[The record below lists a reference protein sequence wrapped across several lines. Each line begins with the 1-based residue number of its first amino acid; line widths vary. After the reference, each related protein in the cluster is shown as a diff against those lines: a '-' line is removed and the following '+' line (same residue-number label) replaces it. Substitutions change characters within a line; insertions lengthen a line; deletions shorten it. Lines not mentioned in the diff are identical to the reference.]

1 MGGPNGSGD
10 PVADAS
16 IAARRADEISDRRE
30 HNHSV
35 VQTKVAL
42 VSQMAAY
49 QRILVP
55 VDGSDSALLGVREAI
70 RLACD
75 QTARIRF
82 VFVVDESAVGLTLEG
97 FVAFNDIID
106 ALKRSG
112 HDALDVA
119 RKLARDAGLEPETA
133 LVEEYS
139 GRVADAI
146 VEEALHWSADL
157 IVMGTH
163 GRRGL
168 HHALVGS
175 EAEGVMHK
183 APVPLLL
190 VRGKARAHGGAT
202 GG

>member
-1 MGGPNGSGD
+1 M
-10 PVADAS
+10 S
-16 IAARRADEISDRRE
+16 I
-30 HNHSV
+30 
-35 VQTKVAL
+35 
-42 VSQMAAY
+42 Y

-55 VDGSDSALLGVREAI
+55 VDGSASALLGVREAI
-70 RLACD
+70 RLAHD
-75 QTARIRF
+75 QAAQIRF

-112 HDALDVA
+112 HDALDGA
-119 RKLARDAGLEPETA
+119 RRLARDAGLESETA

-146 VEEALHWSADL
+146 VEEALRWSADL

-168 HHALVGS
+168 HHALIGS
-175 EAEGVMHK
+175 EAEGVMHR

-190 VRGKARAHGGAT
+190 VRGKA
-202 GG
+202 

>member
-1 MGGPNGSGD
+1 MGRVKYPIGK
-10 PVADAS
+10 S
-16 IAARRADEISDRRE
+16 IIIRSCKRKPGFVRRMS
-30 HNHSV
+30 
-35 VQTKVAL
+35 T
-42 VSQMAAY
+42 Y

-55 VDGSDSALLGVREAI
+55 VDGSPSALLGVREAI
-70 RLACD
+70 RLARD
-75 QTARIRF
+75 QAARIRF

-97 FVAFNDIID
+97 FVAFGDIID

-112 HDALDVA
+112 EEALEAA
-119 RKLARDAGLEPETA
+119 RQIALDAGLEPETA

-146 VEEALHWSADL
+146 VEDALRWPADL

-163 GRRGL
+163 GHRGL

-175 EAEGVMHK
+175 EAEGVMRK

-190 VRGKARAHGGAT
+190 VRGKAPKRKGEAAVG
-202 GG
+202 

>member
-1 MGGPNGSGD
+1 M
-10 PVADAS
+10 
-16 IAARRADEISDRRE
+16 DRVKYPIGRE
-30 HNHSV
+30 HNHSF
-35 VQTKVAL
+35 VQTK
-42 VSQMAAY
+42 AAIRRTMSTY

-55 VDGSDSALLGVREAI
+55 VDGSHSALLGVREAI
-70 RLACD
+70 RLARD
-75 QTARIRF
+75 QAARIRF

-97 FVAFNDIID
+97 FVAFGDIID

-112 HDALDVA
+112 EEALEAA
-119 RKLARDAGLEPETA
+119 RQIALDAGLEPETA

-146 VEEALHWSADL
+146 VEDALRWPADL

-163 GRRGL
+163 GHRGL

-175 EAEGVMHK
+175 EAEGVMRK

-190 VRGKARAHGGAT
+190 VRGRA
-202 GG
+202 

>member
-1 MGGPNGSGD
+1 MGRVKYPIGK
-10 PVADAS
+10 S
-16 IAARRADEISDRRE
+16 IIIRSCKRKPRFVRRMS
-30 HNHSV
+30 
-35 VQTKVAL
+35 T
-42 VSQMAAY
+42 Y

-55 VDGSDSALLGVREAI
+55 VDGSPSALLGVREAI
-70 RLACD
+70 RLARD
-75 QTARIRF
+75 QAARIRF

-97 FVAFNDIID
+97 FVAFGDIID

-112 HDALDVA
+112 EEALEAA
-119 RKLARDAGLEPETA
+119 RQIALDAGLEPETA

-146 VEEALHWSADL
+146 VEDALRWPADL

-163 GRRGL
+163 GHRGL

-175 EAEGVMHK
+175 EAEGVMRK

-190 VRGKARAHGGAT
+190 VRGKAPKRKGEAAVG
-202 GG
+202 

>member
-1 MGGPNGSGD
+1 
-10 PVADAS
+10 
-16 IAARRADEISDRRE
+16 
-30 HNHSV
+30 
-35 VQTKVAL
+35 
-42 VSQMAAY
+42 MATY
-49 QRILVP
+49 HRILVP

-70 RLACD
+70 RLAQD
-75 QTARIRF
+75 QAAKICF

-112 HDALDVA
+112 REALDA
-119 RKLARDAGLEPETA
+119 ASELARAAGLEPAAA
-133 LVEEYS
+133 LVEEYA

-146 VEEALHWSADL
+146 VEQALRWSADL

-168 HHALVGS
+168 QHALVGS

-190 VRGKARAHGGAT
+190 VRGQA
-202 GG
+202 

>member
-1 MGGPNGSGD
+1 MS
-10 PVADAS
+10 
-16 IAARRADEISDRRE
+16 
-30 HNHSV
+30 
-35 VQTKVAL
+35 T
-42 VSQMAAY
+42 Y

-55 VDGSDSALLGVREAI
+55 VDGSDSALLGVGEAI
-70 RLACD
+70 RLARD
-75 QTARIRF
+75 QAAKLRF

-112 HDALDVA
+112 RDALETA
-119 RKLARDAGLEPETA
+119 SRLARDAGLEPETA
-133 LVEEYS
+133 LIEQYS

-146 VEEALHWSADL
+146 VGETRRWSADL

-168 HHALVGS
+168 QHALVGS

-190 VRGKARAHGGAT
+190 VRGKA
-202 GG
+202 

>member
-1 MGGPNGSGD
+1 MS
-10 PVADAS
+10 
-16 IAARRADEISDRRE
+16 
-30 HNHSV
+30 
-35 VQTKVAL
+35 T
-42 VSQMAAY
+42 Y

-70 RLACD
+70 RLARD
-75 QTARIRF
+75 QKAKICF

-106 ALKRSG
+106 ALKRAG
-112 HDALDVA
+112 RDALDDA
-119 RKLARDAGLEPETA
+119 SRLAHDAGLEPEAA

-146 VEEALHWSADL
+146 VEQAQHWSADL

-168 HHALVGS
+168 QHALVGS

-190 VRGKARAHGGAT
+190 VRGKV
-202 GG
+202 

>member
-1 MGGPNGSGD
+1 M
-10 PVADAS
+10 AS
-16 IAARRADEISDRRE
+16 
-30 HNHSV
+30 
-35 VQTKVAL
+35 
-42 VSQMAAY
+42 Y

-70 RLACD
+70 RLARD
-75 QTARIRF
+75 QGAKVCF

-112 HDALDVA
+112 RDALDA
-119 RKLARDAGLEPETA
+119 ASHLARDAGLESEAA

-146 VEEALHWSADL
+146 VEQARHWSADL

-168 HHALVGS
+168 QHALVGS

-183 APVPLLL
+183 TPVPLLL
-190 VRGKARAHGGAT
+190 VRGMA
-202 GG
+202 

>member
-1 MGGPNGSGD
+1 MS
-10 PVADAS
+10 
-16 IAARRADEISDRRE
+16 
-30 HNHSV
+30 
-35 VQTKVAL
+35 
-42 VSQMAAY
+42 AY
-49 QRILVP
+49 QHILVP

-70 RLACD
+70 RLARD
-75 QTARIRF
+75 QGAQIRF

-97 FVAFNDIID
+97 FVAFNDIIE

-112 HDALDVA
+112 QDALDAA
-119 RKLARDAGLEPETA
+119 RQLARDAGLESQTA
-133 LVEEYS
+133 LVEEFT

-146 VEEALHWSADL
+146 VEEALRWPADL

-190 VRGKARAHGGAT
+190 VRGKV
-202 GG
+202 